1 MFTTVT
7 SVPGDVS
14 SATTL
19 ASPLSLCKNLFFVLM
34 NVFSPLIRLFEGHN
48 SFLFLF
54 SRNLSNLNLG
64 GEISPAVGDL
74 RNLQSM

>member
-7 SVPGDVS
+7 SVPGEVS
-14 SATTL
+14 SATTS
-19 ASPLSLCKNLFFVLM
+19 ASPLSLCKNLFCFVLM
-34 NVFSPLIRLFEGHN
+34 NGLSSFEGHN